1 MCVGGAER
9 NRMHIHSS
17 LNENLILVGVV
28 DLFFFFLDGMKK
40 HREGLFIDYWLLL
53 RAMS

>member
-1 MCVGGAER
+1 MCGGGAER

-28 DLFFFFLDGMKK
+28 DLFFFFLEGMKK